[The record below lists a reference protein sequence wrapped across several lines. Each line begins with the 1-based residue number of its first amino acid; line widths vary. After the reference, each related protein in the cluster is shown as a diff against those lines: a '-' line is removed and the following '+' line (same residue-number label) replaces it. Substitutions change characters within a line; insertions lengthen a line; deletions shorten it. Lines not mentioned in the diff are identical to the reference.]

1 MLIICAKIS
10 LAWKFLIATA
20 LLNGDFQAS
29 MFSDTLLFYMMYE
42 LFVERMLPTM
52 GLFSFV
58 KEKLQK
64 VYSNVT
70 SKITSLFS
78 RSRPD
83 KAFLDELGALLL
95 AADTGVKATNSIIE
109 KLDERIKKLHLE
121 DMNLVKEHLE
131 NLLVEMLSLPENN
144 KNENP
149 DVVMMVGVNG
159 SGKTTFISKY
169 AQKLKNNGKKILIVA
184 GDTFRAAA
192 CQQLAEWGKRVGVEV
207 FVGKDGQDPAAVI
220 FDACTAFKNGGF
232 DSLIIDTAG
241 RLQTKVNLMKEL
253 EKISKV
259 VKRQLPERSIV
270 TWLTVDAM
278 LGQNSLRQ
286 AELFHEATNL
296 DGVVLTKFDGTGKG
310 GTVFSIASTYSL
322 PIVYMT
328 FGEQPDDLKQFSSQE
343 YVYQLLN
350 D

>member
-1 MLIICAKIS
+1 
-10 LAWKFLIATA
+10 
-20 LLNGDFQAS
+20 
-29 MFSDTLLFYMMYE
+29 
-42 LFVERMLPTM
+42 M
-52 GLFSFV
+52 GIFSFV

-64 VYSNVT
+64 VYSNFT
-70 SKITSLFS
+70 SKISSLFS

-83 KAFLDELGALLL
+83 KAFLDELSAHLLS
-95 AADTGVKATNSIIE
+95 ADAGVKATSSIIE
-109 KLDERIKKLHLE
+109 KLDEKIKNLHLE
-121 DMNLVKEHLE
+121 DMELVKEQLE
-131 NLLVEMLSLPENN
+131 KLLVEMLQLPVAAQ
-144 KNENP
+144 NENP
-149 DVVMMVGVNG
+149 DVVMMVGING

-169 AQKLKNNGKKILIVA
+169 AQKLKSENKKVLIVA

-192 CQQLAEWGKRVGVEV
+192 CQQLSEWGKRVGVEV
-207 FVGKDGQDPAAVI
+207 FVGKDGQDPASVI
-220 FDACTAFKNGGF
+220 FDACSAFKDGGF

-259 VKRQLPERSIV
+259 VQRLLPDASRA

-286 AELFHEATNL
+286 AEVFHEATTL

-310 GTVFSIASTYSL
+310 GTVFSIATMYQL
-322 PIVYMT
+322 PVVYIT
-328 FGEQPDDLKQFSSQE
+328 FGEQPDDLKRFSAAE
-343 YVYQLLN
+343 YVHELLH